1 MKIYLENSKRKSLEK
16 LSSFSLME
24 NLKMI
29 SQTEK
34 DEILAETLASCI
46 YGYYKDRNR
55 GITNVIGKTVTLR
68 NGKNNVVAIKV
79 ECKDGNLTVSVTP
92 EEKESA
98 YREELISLFE
108 DNYPK
113 RQFLRNYF
121 EVLYEHKWTGVNP
134 NEACNMYEIQK
145 FAKRRYP
152 YFANAPEE
160 KQREVLEKAYRMA
173 MAKRNSS
180 RDKFTFA
187 KAMFYTMYDEGMTG
201 KTFINGA
208 VYEKLIDI
216 CHPTKNAIKRKT
228 SEDTLSYTVFETGC
242 HYKLCVA
249 ASDLWKILVGE
260 GRYL

>member
-24 NLKMI
+24 NLKRI
-29 SQTEK
+29 SQAEK
-34 DEILAETLASCI
+34 DDILAETVAGCI
-46 YGYYKDRNR
+46 YGYYKDRNP
-55 GITNVIGKTVTLR
+55 GTTNIVGKIVILR
-68 NGKNNVVAIKV
+68 QGKNNVVDINV

-92 EEKESA
+92 AEKEPI
-98 YREELISLFE
+98 YRDELISLFE
-108 DNYPK
+108 DNYSQK
-113 RQFLRNYF
+113 QFLKNYF
-121 EVLYEHKWTGVNP
+121 EVLYEHNWTEVSST
-134 NEACNMYEIQK
+134 EAGYMYEIQK

-160 KQREVLEKAYRMA
+160 KQREVLEKAYRKA
-173 MAKRNSS
+173 MAEKNSS
-180 RDKFTFA
+180 RDKFAFA

-208 VYEKLIDI
+208 VYEKLTDI
-216 CHPTKNAIKRKT
+216 CHPTKKAIKRKT

-242 HYKLCVA
+242 HYKLCIA
-249 ASDLWKILVGE
+249 ASDLWKILIGE